1 MRMSFAHSFIA
12 KMENGPHRQT
22 YVKSNDPIAF
32 YAMQLYILQWHLQ
45 EYIQFFFGTNVNEC
59 IKRIAYLILNTISVI
74 LCNFNGKLFLRNS
87 EMVNTRNF
95 FPTL

>member
-45 EYIQFFFGTNVNEC
+45 EYIQFFFWDKCVRMYQKN
-59 IKRIAYLILNTISVI
+59 RIFDFKY
-74 LCNFNGKLFLRNS
+74 NFS
-87 EMVNTRNF
+87 NF
-95 FPTL
+95 VQFQW